1 MAKRIFIAFASE
13 DKYARD
19 FLVGQAKGENSPFEF
34 VDMSVK
40 EPYATEWREK
50 VATRIR
56 SCNGVIAILSKS
68 SLQASGQLY
77 EIQTAIAEAKP
88 ILGVYAQK
96 TDKSKPQD
104 MNGCRCIEWSWNGI
118 ANFINSL

>member
-1 MAKRIFIAFASE
+1 MAKRVFIAFASE

-19 FLVGQAKGENSPFEF
+19 FLVGQARSKNSPFEF

-40 EPYATEWREK
+40 IPYEAEWRQK

-56 SCNGVIAILSKS
+56 GCAGVVAILSKS

-77 EIQTAIAEAKP
+77 EIRTAIAEGKP

-96 TDKSKPQD
+96 TDKTKPQE
-104 MNGCRCIEWSWNGI
+104 MNGYLCIEWSYDGI
-118 ANFINSL
+118 ATFINSI